1 MASFTKSL
9 VSHIVVYIKQYLLY
23 RPVNKGTYTLQRCR
37 SAFPRQ
43 QTFDENTVT
52 KTLQEQAYEI
62 IKERLVNCEYEPG
75 SFLNTLAL
83 QEQLGFSRTPIRE
96 ALGRL
101 EKENLVTVVPKKGIL
116 VCGIDMNMLNTIYET
131 RMLLEPYIVRTY
143 GGRVAPE
150 ALARMRERFSVTPI
164 APDMKQHFYEYDG
177 EFHSLLNAA
186 CPNVYL
192 VQALSQ
198 IYTQN
203 RRVRV
208 LSGNVVYRLK
218 DSSLEHIEII
228 DALLEGDTEKAAKA
242 MEEHLATS
250 KLTAFSLLVKN
261 GV

>member
-1 MASFTKSL
+1 M
-9 VSHIVVYIKQYLLY
+9 
-23 RPVNKGTYTLQRCR
+23 
-37 SAFPRQ
+37 
-43 QTFDENTVT
+43 T

-101 EKENLVTVVPKKGIL
+101 EKENLIMVVPKKGIL
-116 VCGIDMNMLNTIYET
+116 VRSIDMNMLNTIYET

-143 GGRVAPE
+143 GARVSPE
-150 ALARMRERFSVTPI
+150 ALVRMRERFSVTPI
-164 APDMKQHFYEYDG
+164 STDTKTHFYEYDG
-177 EFHSLLNAA
+177 EFHALLYAA

-218 DSSLEHIEII
+218 DSSQEHINII
-228 DALLEGDTEKAAKA
+228 DSLLEGDTEQAAKA
-242 MEEHLATS
+242 MEKHLATS
-250 KLTAFSLLVKN
+250 KETAFSLLLKN
-261 GV
+261 DILS